1 MSFFEYIKNL
11 NRKRKR
17 FRNKSKKSSL
27 IQSTIDSV
35 KSNSIVQIDTSLY
48 NTNNYLSELCELYGS
63 DKGFVNIEK
72 KTPYD
77 WDPHAYSIIYN
88 NLFSHCRENIKL
100 VFECGIGT
108 NNLNFESNMTLNGK
122 PGASLKMWKDYFVN
136 AQIFGADIDRN
147 ILFKE
152 DRIETYH
159 VNQLDQESIIK
170 MWNNIKKKDFDLII
184 DDGLHN
190 YKAALTLFL
199 NSYEK
204 LKKGGIY
211 IIEDVDFE
219 YLDQLKKAL
228 EIYNPEVLII
238 NDNYSKNKLI
248 TNNNLIIIRKH

>member
-35 KSNSIVQIDTSLY
+35 KSNCIVQIDTSLY

-72 KTPYD
+72 KPPYD
-77 WDPHAYSIIYN
+77 WDPHPYSIIYN

-228 EIYNPEVLII
+228 EIYDPEVLII

>member
-35 KSNSIVQIDTSLY
+35 KSNCIVQIDTSLY

-77 WDPHAYSIIYN
+77 WDPHSYSIIYN

-122 PGASLKMWKDYFVN
+122 PGASLKVWKDYFVN

-248 TNNNLIIIRKH
+248 TNNNLIIIRKY

>member
-35 KSNSIVQIDTSLY
+35 KSNCIVQIDTSLY

-122 PGASLKMWKDYFVN
+122 PGASLKVWKDYFVN

>member
-35 KSNSIVQIDTSLY
+35 KSNCIVQIDTSLY

-122 PGASLKMWKDYFVN
+122 PGASLKVWKDYFVN

-248 TNNNLIIIRKH
+248 TNNNLIIIRKN

>member
-35 KSNSIVQIDTSLY
+35 KSNCIVQIDTSLY

-122 PGASLKMWKDYFVN
+122 PGASLKVWKDYFVN

-147 ILFKE
+147 IL
-152 DRIETYH
+152 
-159 VNQLDQESIIK
+159 
-170 MWNNIKKKDFDLII
+170 
-184 DDGLHN
+184 
-190 YKAALTLFL
+190 
-199 NSYEK
+199 
-204 LKKGGIY
+204 LKK
-211 IIEDVDFE
+211 IE
-219 YLDQLKKAL
+219 L
-228 EIYNPEVLII
+228 
-238 NDNYSKNKLI
+238 KLI
-248 TNNNLIIIRKH
+248 M

>member
-27 IQSTIDSV
+27 IQSIIDSV

-77 WDPHAYSIIYN
+77 WDPHSYSIIYN

>member
-1 MSFFEYIKNL
+1 
-11 NRKRKR
+11 
-17 FRNKSKKSSL
+17 
-27 IQSTIDSV
+27 
-35 KSNSIVQIDTSLY
+35 
-48 NTNNYLSELCELYGS
+48 
-63 DKGFVNIEK
+63 
-72 KTPYD
+72 
-77 WDPHAYSIIYN
+77 
-88 NLFSHCRENIKL
+88 
-100 VFECGIGT
+100 
-108 NNLNFESNMTLNGK
+108 MTLNGK
-122 PGASLKMWKDYFVN
+122 PGASLKVWKDYFVN

-219 YLDQLKKAL
+219 YLYKLIKEL

-238 NDNYSKNKLI
+238 NGNYSKNKLI
-248 TNNNLIIIRKH
+248 TNNNLIIIRKY

>member
-1 MSFFEYIKNL
+1 MSFFDYIKNL

-35 KSNSIVQIDTSLY
+35 KSNCIVQIDTSLY

-122 PGASLKMWKDYFVN
+122 PGASLKVWKDYFVN

>member
-77 WDPHAYSIIYN
+77 WDPHSYSIIYN

>member
-17 FRNKSKKSSL
+17 FRNKSKKLL

-35 KSNSIVQIDTSLY
+35 KSNCIVQIDTSLY

-122 PGASLKMWKDYFVN
+122 PGASLKVWKDYFVN

-211 IIEDVDFE
+211 IIEDLDFE

-248 TNNNLIIIRKH
+248 TNNNLIIIRKY

>member
-35 KSNSIVQIDTSLY
+35 KSNCIVQIDTSLY

-122 PGASLKMWKDYFVN
+122 PGASLKVWKDYFVN

-184 DDGLHN
+184 YDWLHN

>member
-1 MSFFEYIKNL
+1 MSIFEYIKNL
-11 NRKRKR
+11 NKERKRL
-17 FRNKSKKSSL
+17 RNKSKKNL
-27 IQSTIDSV
+27 TKQSIIDSV
-35 KSNSIVQIDTSLY
+35 KSNCIVQIDTSLY
-48 NTNNYLSELCELYGS
+48 NTKNYLSELCELYGS

-77 WDPHAYSIIYN
+77 WDPHSYSIIYN

-108 NNLNFESNMTLNGK
+108 NNINFESNMTLNGK

-136 AQIFGADIDRN
+136 AQIIGADIDKS

-152 DRIETYH
+152 DRIETYE
-159 VNQLDQESIIK
+159 VNQLDPESINT

-219 YLDQLKKAL
+219 YLDQLKNAL
-228 EIYNPEVLII
+228 ENYNPEVLII
-238 NDNYSKNKLI
+238 NDYYSKRKII
-248 TNNNLIIIRKH
+248 TNNNIIIIRKN

>member
-77 WDPHAYSIIYN
+77 WDPHSYSIIYN

-122 PGASLKMWKDYFVN
+122 PGASLKVWKDYFVN

>member
-35 KSNSIVQIDTSLY
+35 KSNCIVQIDTSLY

-122 PGASLKMWKDYFVN
+122 PGASLKVWKDYFVN

-248 TNNNLIIIRKH
+248 TNNNLIIIRKY

>member
-35 KSNSIVQIDTSLY
+35 KSNCIVQIDISLY

-122 PGASLKMWKDYFVN
+122 PGASLKVWKDYFVN